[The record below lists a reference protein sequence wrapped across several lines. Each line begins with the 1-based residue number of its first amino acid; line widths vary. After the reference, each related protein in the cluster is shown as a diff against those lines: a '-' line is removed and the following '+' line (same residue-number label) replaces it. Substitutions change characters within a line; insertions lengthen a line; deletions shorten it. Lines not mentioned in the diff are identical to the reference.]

1 MSDADLTALYRRWL
15 LDLWHASPADRADI
29 AREVVTEDF
38 TVRRAGQPEEPRGP
52 IRLVALVE
60 AGSAPFDD
68 VRLEIVIGPLVDGD
82 LVAARWIFRG
92 RYRGGLP
99 GASAPA
105 GTEVA
110 FAGMDLLRARDGR
123 FAEYWTSSDGLDL
136 MAQLGAT

>member
-68 VRLEIVIGPLVDGD
+68 VRQEIAIGPLVDGD

-99 GASAPA
+99 GASAP
-105 GTEVA
+105 
-110 FAGMDLLRARDGR
+110 RAPRSPSR
-123 FAEYWTSSDGLDL
+123 AWTCC
-136 MAQLGAT
+136 APATGASPSTGPARTGCI

>member
-1 MSDADLTALYRRWL
+1 MSNTDLTALYRRWL
-15 LDLWHASPADRADI
+15 LDLWHAPPADRADI

-52 IRLVALVE
+52 VRLVALVE

-68 VRLEIVIGPLVDGD
+68 VRLEIAIGPLVDGD

-92 RYRGGLP
+92 CYRGGLP

-105 GTEVA
+105 GTQVA

-136 MAQLGAT
+136 MAQLGV